1 MNGRRPTHV
10 TLVASYAFIALAT
23 LVTIA
28 RSMPEL
34 DRCAE
39 SVFLGRALISAGALA
54 GAFGSETAAMSAPG
68 GAIGWLG
75 NVVHAMLFA
84 TPIGFATCAMLATV
98 SALGCF
104 VMVGLRVRALV
115 PAPFAIAAVFVVF
128 ASSLDALHPGGSTAM
143 LFFAA
148 AFVAVLDLET
158 WVGVALAAIVAVA
171 WCNVDASG
179 VLAPILAI
187 ASLVGRSFGIRTS
200 SSLRAASLSAL
211 AAVGALFVTPLGL
224 AYPYLALASLRLVGT
239 FGDTV
244 VWSPIDI
251 APVAYRLG
259 FTALVFAALSLGV
272 RARGPREA
280 TLAIVAIVLALA
292 SGALLPIAAIVV
304 APTLAVAAAKLRGR
318 ARDHERDV
326 AATIGMVPSLA
337 LVTVVTVVTVVAL
350 VGSLVVGS
358 RGVAESA
365 RAREP
370 QRSLRELA
378 RRSDIR
384 RVACTEVEWC
394 DGAVALGLRVLA
406 DDRIG
411 AMPIAVRRA
420 QARISRARIGWRV
433 DVGRYGIDAIATMR
447 RTALATLLVESG
459 WTRVSHAG
467 SVAVFVRPGR
477 RS

>member
-1 MNGRRPTHV
+1 MRGRPWTNATFV
-10 TLVASYAFIALAT
+10 TSYAVIALAT
-23 LVTIA
+23 LVAIA
-28 RSMPEL
+28 RSTPEL

-39 SVFLGRALISAGALA
+39 NAFLGRAMLSASGITRE
-54 GAFGSETAAMSAPG
+54 FGPETAAMSAPG

-75 NVVHAMLFA
+75 NVVHAVLVA
-84 TPIGFATCAMLATV
+84 TPVGLATCSTLAAV

-104 VMVGLRVRALV
+104 ALVGLRARALV
-115 PAPFAIAAVFVVF
+115 PAPFAIAAVLVTF
-128 ASSLDALHPGGSTAM
+128 ALSLDALHPGGSTAI

-148 AFVAVLDLET
+148 AFVAALDLET
-158 WVGVALAAIVAVA
+158 WVGVVLAAIIAVA

-179 VLAPILAI
+179 VLAPIFAV
-187 ASLVGRSFGIRTS
+187 ASLVGRCFGISTT
-200 SSLRAASLSAL
+200 SSLRKAALTSLV
-211 AAVGALFVTPLGL
+211 AVGALLATPLGL
-224 AYPYLALASLRLVGT
+224 AYPYLAFASLRLAGT
-239 FGDTV
+239 FSDTV
-244 VWSPIDI
+244 GWAPFEI
-251 APVAYRLG
+251 APIAYRLG
-259 FTALVFAALSLGV
+259 FTALVFAALTLGV
-272 RARGPREA
+272 RARGPRDA
-280 TLAIVAIVLALA
+280 TLAIVAIVLALS

-304 APTLAVAAAKLRGR
+304 APTLAVAAADLGR
-318 ARDHERDV
+318 RPARERKRDV
-326 AATIGMVPSLA
+326 AATIGMVPYFVA
-337 LVTVVTVVTVVAL
+337 LVVVTV

-358 RGVAESA
+358 RGVADTA
-365 RAREP
+365 RANEP
-370 QRSLRELA
+370 QRSLRDLA

-433 DVGRYGIDAIATMR
+433 DVGRYGIDAIATTPH
-447 RTALATLLVESG
+447 TALTTLLVESG

-477 RS
+477 GS